1 MQNRPG
7 LQYTTFLINFNCS
20 TLGDNVVSSLT
31 FNIDFSRGS
40 VYEEDL
46 FIIHYALMLM
56 TAKETIEW
64 MRQKGYLHIFLL
76 SLNGLQN
83 GTPYAGRP
91 VGSILKSMPLDNS
104 LHCDIL
110 HSLHFNSVLSRCIL
124 YGEVTKKSEGI
135 MCFSYSTPRENFR
148 GMKRL
153 WDS

>member
-1 MQNRPG
+1 MK
-7 LQYTTFLINFNCS
+7 
-20 TLGDNVVSSLT
+20 
-31 FNIDFSRGS
+31 GS
-40 VYEEDL
+40 VHKDDL
-46 FIIHYALMLM
+46 FIFQDALVLM
-56 TAKETIEW
+56 AEKETIKW
-64 MRQKGYLHIFLL
+64 MRQKGYLYIFFL

-110 HSLHFNSVLSRCIL
+110 HSLHYNSVLSRCIL
-124 YGEVTKKSEGI
+124 YGEVTKKLEGI